1 MIKGKMKA
9 IFAVFAI
16 LAALL
21 LASSAVSAV
30 EYENRTEG
38 NFTRNDNEDVLNQGV
53 QPALDVIW
61 VKANGDIVENGDEVR
76 LSLERNE
83 NLEVKVELMAM
94 ADIDNVAIEAEIYGD
109 DHYQIDDQT
118 STFDVVNQTIY
129 IKTLE
134 LELPDIMEKDEY
146 DLRVTVAPRT
156 GAVKTYN
163 YLLRIDAQDHQ
174 MIIKDVTLNPEN
186 EVKAGRALLAVVRAR
201 NVGEKTEDS
210 VKVKVSIPALGVS
223 AVDYIDD
230 IEPDDSVSSEELYMR
245 IPTDAKSGKYNVNV
259 ELEYD
264 EGFETEK
271 QTMSIN
277 VVNDEETQSGDSGDN
292 GDNGGEVTPPS
303 SDKTTI
309 TVGPQTQDL
318 KQGEGGVIYPI
329 TISNEGT
336 TSKTFTISVAGT
348 DTFAEV
354 RVSPSTLVVV
364 DGGKTESIYVY
375 LTARET
381 AQVGSYTFSVDVS
394 SNGESIKQIP
404 LNANVVEGDG
414 ASAAGWDSVKKG
426 LQIGLIIL
434 IVLLV
439 ILGLIIAFSKMKGGD
454 EDEED
459 EGEITGQTYY

>member
-1 MIKGKMKA
+1 MIKGKIKA
-9 IFAVFAI
+9 TFAVFAI
-16 LAALL
+16 LVMALL
-21 LASSAVSAV
+21 AVTVVSAI
-30 EYENRTEG
+30 EFEDRTDG
-38 NFTRNDNEDVLNQGV
+38 NFTRNDDEDVLNQGT
-53 QPALDVIW
+53 QPKLNVVW
-61 VKANGDIVENGDEVR
+61 VKVDGDIVENGDEIR

-83 NLEVKVELMAM
+83 EIEIKIELMAL
-94 ADIDNVAIEAEIYGD
+94 ADIEDVAMEAEIYGD

-118 STFDVVNQTIY
+118 ETFDVVNQTLY
-129 IKTLE
+129 IKTLN
-134 LELPDIMEKDEY
+134 LKLPDIMDRDEY

-163 YLLRIDAQDHQ
+163 YLLRIDAQEHQ

-186 EVKAGRALLAVVRAR
+186 EVKAGRALLSVVRVR

-210 VKVKVSIPALGVS
+210 VKVKVSIPELGIS

-245 IPTDAKSGKYNVNV
+245 IPSGAESGTYTVKIDV
-259 ELEYD
+259 EYD
-264 EGFETEK
+264 EGFETER
-271 QTMSIN
+271 QTLSID
-277 VVNDEETQSGDSGDN
+277 VVGESSDNGGDSDDPGDN
-292 GDNGGEVTPPS
+292 GQTP

-309 TVGPQTQDL
+309 TVGSQTQDL

-329 TISNEGT
+329 TLSNEGSN
-336 TSKTFTISVAGT
+336 SKTYTIGVAGT

-364 DGGKTESIYVY
+364 EGGETETVYIY
-375 LTARET
+375 LTARESS
-381 AQVGSYTFSVDVS
+381 QVGSYTFSVDVS
-394 SNGESIKQIP
+394 SNGDSLKQIP

-414 ASAAGWDSVKKG
+414 STAEGWDSVKKG

-454 EDEED
+454 EDEDD
-459 EGEITGQTYY
+459 EGEVTGQTYY